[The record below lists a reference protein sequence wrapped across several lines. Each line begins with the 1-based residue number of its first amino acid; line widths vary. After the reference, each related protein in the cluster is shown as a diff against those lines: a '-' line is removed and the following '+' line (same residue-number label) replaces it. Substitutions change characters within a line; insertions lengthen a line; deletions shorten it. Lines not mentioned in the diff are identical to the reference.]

1 MVKLMHGDCLE
12 LMEGI
17 RDKSIDLIL
26 CDLPYGVTR
35 NKWDSVIPLDRLW
48 NQYNRIIKDNGV
60 ICLFSQPPFS
70 YVLGMGNLSNFK
82 YEWVWKKDN
91 VTGFLNANKAPLR
104 IEERIM
110 VFYKNQCTY
119 NPQMRY
125 GFSRYKTVHGVTGTN
140 YGVQRPVER
149 ESNGERF
156 PINILEFKRDSS
168 KLHPTQKPVALLE
181 YLINTYTNKN
191 DLVLDNCMGSGS
203 TGIACINT
211 QRDFIGMELNDEYY
225 QIAEQRILD
234 TNRLGFIK

>member
-1 MVKLMHGDCLE
+1 MIKLMHGDCLE
-12 LMEGI
+12 LMDGI

-70 YVLGMGNLSNFK
+70 YVLGMGNISNFK

-119 NPQMRY
+119 NPQMRS
-125 GFSRYKTVHGVTGTN
+125 GFSRYKVAHGSRTTN
-140 YGVQRPVER
+140 YGSQVKTLK